1 MIIYGLNF
9 LFNFLGGY
17 FVNSFVI
24 MMDVVYLL
32 LDFVGFMIL
41 LLVLWVVIK
50 FVIMILFFGWYC
62 VGKIFKYVF
71 VKVWEKFCM
80 GM

>member
-71 VKVWEKFCM
+71 VKV
-80 GM
+80 